1 MAIYYS
7 DNVAGKRPAAY
18 PAEAGKVYVSDGT
31 YEITSTQNAD
41 EAVVALC
48 ILPPG
53 CIPLDFTVIVDD
65 LDSGATP
72 AIVFNG
78 GGILEST
85 PEVDQVM
92 ISSSTAAQA
101 GGTARATLFPI
112 VAPLTSEKLFGIQIK
127 TAAATAAGGTIR
139 GILTYR
145 AAEYG
150 V

>member
-1 MAIYYS
+1 MLKS
-7 DNVAGKRPAAY
+7 DNVAGKRPAVY

-31 YEITSTQNAD
+31 FEIAAAQNVD

-48 ILPPG
+48 TLPIG

-65 LDSGATP
+65 LDTGTP
-72 AIVFNG
+72 AIVFDA
-78 GGILEST
+78 GGINDAGDDI
-85 PEVDQVM
+85 DQDY
-92 ISSSTAAQA
+92 ISGSTAAQA
-101 GGTARATLFPI
+101 GGVARATLFPI
-112 VAPLTSEKLFGIQIK
+112 VAPLTAEKLFGIHITTGAG
-127 TAAATAAGGTIR
+127 TAAAGTIR